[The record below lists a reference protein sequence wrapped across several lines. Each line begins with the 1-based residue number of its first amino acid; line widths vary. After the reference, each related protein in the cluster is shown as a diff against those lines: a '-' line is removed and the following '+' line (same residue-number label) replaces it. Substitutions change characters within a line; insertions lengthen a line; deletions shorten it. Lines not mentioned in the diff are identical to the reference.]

1 MELEFNLRVSD
12 RVRVIQEVILDHL
25 TVLYSIG
32 DFYAASIDVQ
42 RDEFSRFTRSVFTRH
57 KDVMSLEWIPRVLN
71 ADRPSFE
78 RLGRQEGLGSFSIK
92 EFSPNG
98 KIAIAA
104 ERPEYFPVFYIES
117 PKDSALFFGL
127 DAACDSLRRDAM
139 QRACD
144 TAQIAS
150 APASSLLARVLGVQS
165 YSFQLFLPVYEDM
178 SDIPATVE
186 ERRQELVGFV
196 SLVTSVDEMM
206 EFAIEGTRPLG
217 LDTYVFDFSALGGKG
232 LIYTHKARLR
242 NVPFLT
248 KYNAAFF
255 GSGLSAR
262 KMVQAAGHNWLI
274 VCKPALV
281 FFSPYIVWQAW
292 IFLAVG
298 VLLSI
303 FLGVYSYEIL
313 SRADKIGQLVLART
327 SDLTK
332 ANESLVEEASARQ
345 RVAAD
350 LQKLTRSH
358 ALILESAGEGIFG
371 LDLEGRHT
379 FVNPAAAKMLGYEV
393 YELIGKPSHKIWHHT
408 HKNGMPYAEEDC
420 PMYMAYKDGVI
431 HRGSDEIFWRKD
443 GTSFE
448 VEYISRPMC
457 EGDRLVGAVV
467 SFMDIAERKR
477 FEEELLRSNEELE
490 QFAYAASHDLQ
501 EPLRMIGS
509 YVDLLSRRYKGR
521 LDAEADEFIGYTIEG
536 VDRIHLLISDLLE
549 YAHVAARRK
558 TLEMIDMNQAFENA
572 KKNLKL
578 SIEESQ
584 AVITSDHLPFVM
596 ADFHQM
602 VMLFQNL
609 LSNAVKFHGDRSP
622 RIYVS
627 VAKNDQAEWE
637 FAVRDNGIGF
647 DAQYVER
654 IFGIFQRLHTQR
666 EYPGTGI
673 GLAIC
678 RKIIGNHG
686 GRIWVSSELK
696 KGSTF
701 YFTIP
706 AAG

>member
-1 MELEFNLRVSD
+1 MELEFNLRVSE

-32 DFYAASIDVQ
+32 DFYAASIDVK
-42 RDEFSRFTRSVFTRH
+42 RDEFSRFTQSVFARH
-57 KDVMSLEWIPRVLN
+57 KDVISLEWIPRVFN
-71 ADRPSFE
+71 ADRLSFE
-78 RLGRQEGLGSFSIK
+78 RLGRQEGLDNFFIK
-92 EFSPNG
+92 EFSSDG
-98 KIAIAA
+98 EIVIAA

-117 PKDSALFFGL
+117 QEDSALSFGL
-127 DAACDSLRRDAM
+127 DVASDSLAREAM

-144 TAQIAS
+144 TAQVVS
-150 APASSLLARVLGVQS
+150 APASFLLERVSGVQS

-178 SDIPATVE
+178 SDIPVTVE
-186 ERRQELVGFV
+186 ERRRELAGFV

-206 EFAIEGTRPLG
+206 ELAIEETRPLG
-217 LDTYVFDFSALGGKG
+217 LDTYVFDFSAPGGKG
-232 LIYTHKARLR
+232 LIYAYKARLR
-242 NVPFLT
+242 DVPFLT

-262 KMVQAAGHNWLI
+262 KMVQAAGHNWLLL
-274 VCKPALV
+274 CKPALA

-292 IFLAVG
+292 IFLVIG
-298 VLLSI
+298 VLLSVLI
-303 FLGVYSYEIL
+303 GVYSYEIL
-313 SRADKIGQLVLART
+313 SRANKIEQLVLART
-327 SDLTK
+327 SELTK
-332 ANESLVEEASARQ
+332 TNESLGKEVKARKNAESALRQ
-345 RVAAD
+345 
-350 LQKLTRSH
+350 LMRSH
-358 ALILESAGEGIFG
+358 DLILESAGEGIFG

-393 YELIGKPSHKIWHHT
+393 HELIDQPSHRIWHHT
-408 HKNGMPYAEEDC
+408 HKNGMPYPEEEC
-420 PMYMAYKDGVI
+420 PIYMAYKDGVI

-443 GTSFE
+443 GTSFA
-448 VEYISRPMC
+448 VEYISRPIYY
-457 EGDRLVGAVV
+457 EEKVIGAVV
-467 SFMDIAERKR
+467 SFIDIAERKR
-477 FEEELLRSNEELE
+477 FEEELLRSNKELE
-490 QFAYAASHDLQ
+490 QFAYATSHDLQ

-521 LDAEADEFIGYTIEG
+521 LDEEADEFISYVIEG
-536 VDRIHLLISDLLE
+536 VDRMHLLISDLLE
-549 YAHVAARRK
+549 YAHVASRRK
-558 TLEMIDMNQAFENA
+558 ALEMIDMNQAFENA
-572 KKNLKL
+572 KKNLRL
-578 SIEESQ
+578 SIEESR
-584 AVITSDHLPFVM
+584 AIITSDHLPFVT

-609 LSNAVKFHGDRSP
+609 LSNAVKFRGDRSP

-627 VAKNDQAEWE
+627 VAKNGQAEWE

-647 DAQYVER
+647 DAQYAER
-654 IFGIFQRLHTQR
+654 IFGIFQRLHTQK

-686 GRIWVSSELK
+686 GRLWVSSELK

-706 AAG
+706 VIK